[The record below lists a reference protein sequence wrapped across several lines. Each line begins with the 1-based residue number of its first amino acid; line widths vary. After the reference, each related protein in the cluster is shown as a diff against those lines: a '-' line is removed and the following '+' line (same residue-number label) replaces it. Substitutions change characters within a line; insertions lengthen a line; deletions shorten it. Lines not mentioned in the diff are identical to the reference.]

1 VNLFYQPQISEG
13 IHYLDEEESRHCIK
27 VLRKNAGDLIH
38 ITDGKGFFYDA
49 VISKPDFRKC
59 EFSIQKTIAAETR
72 GYQIHIAIA
81 PTKNADRIEW
91 FVEKATEFGIDKITL
106 IECENSERTFLKTE
120 RLRKLAVSAMK
131 QSLKA
136 TLPII
141 DELISFSTFIT
152 GSKENNKFIAYVDSS
167 NPVQLQGVAVKGQ
180 ASVVLIGPE
189 GDFSVGEV
197 NEAIDAGFIKVS
209 LGKSRLRTET
219 AAIAACHILNLVN
232 A

>member
-1 VNLFYQPQISEG
+1 MEG
-13 IHYLDEEESRHCIK
+13 IHHLDEEESRHCIK
-27 VLRKNAGDLIH
+27 VLRKNAGDTIH

-49 VISKPDFRKC
+49 IISKPDFRKC
-59 EFSIQKTIAAETR
+59 EFAVTKTLAAADKA
-72 GYQIHIAIA
+72 YQIHIAIA

-91 FVEKATEFGIDKITL
+91 FVEKATEFGIDSISL
-106 IECENSERTFLKTE
+106 IACENSERTFLKTE

-136 TLPII
+136 TLPQIN
-141 DELISFSTFIT
+141 DLSPFSSFIKSQS
-152 GSKENNKFIAYVDSS
+152 GSGRFIAYVDNN
-167 NPVQLQGVAVKGQ
+167 NPVLLQNVAVKGE

-189 GDFSVGEV
+189 GDFSLAEV
-197 NEAIDAGFIKVS
+197 SQAIDAGFKKVS
-209 LGKSRLRTET
+209 LGRSRLRTET